1 MSEKEF
7 EIRKDG
13 KPYMQAAESELE
25 PLDTLLILEA
35 YPYIQEAM
43 DGENYELNNLM
54 CMIFGEIVFENK
66 VVGFSTYDIRNN
78 LEMIMTECYILPEF
92 RGKRLFFDEICKM
105 HFAAPRFG
113 IMQPTRNVIE
123 LLLNYAF
130 AKYATDDIVVSAIDL
145 YLDPFDVKSD
155 KGDEFLS
162 LQVPPSNFYDA
173 GICSTLFVHDG
184 EVFYHDLLENDKRR
198 GIMRKKLDKGY
209 FSNIKELFSK
219 NREEYGEL
227 IVELKDELPDNRLGY
242 DVIVGYGDGLSDYMQ
257 GMVESDVISY
267 DNAVSIKTQLIKEYD
282 AGLIDDS
289 NIKDRFNVLS
299 SSQEVTI
306 KNFDELKELVDSD
319 QLDDPV
325 GIFKDL
331 VTLVGD
337 NNQLANEVFNALVK
351 GNEVEL
357 QRLLLNYLENDE
369 ILGIENLNSLE
380 DEDSLSV
387 EFLDS
392 LEDDFEDEESYRK
405 SVREILKNKYRL
417 KDSTYI
423 QDSDYTLETFRV
435 LESLEYGDN
444 YYDALN
450 DEYIEAL
457 ESPEAVTKFLSDS
470 KFIKKD
476 GIIEVDWFEKAPKC
490 PNPYLRKIL
499 RDNNLESEG
508 EKEQLIKRLAE
519 NNVTLG
525 DSYKIT
531 SKGRNYLNEFSWIAF
546 YEEFFNEFDF
556 NDYQK
561 YLDSHEGN
569 IKDVSL
575 RYVNEHLKLARK
587 NRDEYYIDECE
598 YVKNELLEEADEFL
612 SDLNNPE

>member
-1 MSEKEF
+1 MSKKEF

-13 KPYMQAAESELE
+13 NPYMQVAESELE
-25 PLDTLLILEA
+25 PLDTLIMLEM
-35 YPYIQEAM
+35 YPYIQKAM
-43 DGENYELNNLM
+43 DEENYELRNIM
-54 CMIFGEIVFENK
+54 CMIFDEIVFEKK
-66 VVGFSTYDIRNN
+66 VVGFATYDLRNN
-78 LEMIMTECYILPEF
+78 FEMIMTECYILPEF
-92 RGKRLFFDEICKM
+92 RGNRLFFDEICRM

-113 IMQPTRNVIE
+113 IMQPTRNVID

-145 YLDPFDVKSD
+145 YLNPFDLKSD
-155 KGDEFLS
+155 RSDEILS
-162 LQVPPSNFYDA
+162 LRVPPSNFYDA

-184 EVFYHDLLENDKRR
+184 EVFYHDILENDKSR
-198 GIMRKKLDKGY
+198 GIWRKKLDKSY

-219 NREEYGEL
+219 NLKEYAE
-227 IVELKDELPDNRLGY
+227 IVAELKDELPDNKLGY
-242 DVIVGYGDGLSDYMQ
+242 DVIVGYDDGLSDYMQ

-289 NIKDRFNVLS
+289 NIEDRFNVLS

-337 NNQLANEVFNALVK
+337 NNQLGNEVFNALVK

-357 QRLLLNYLENDE
+357 QRLLLNHLENDE

-392 LEDDFEDEESYRK
+392 LEDDFEDEESFRE
-405 SVREILKNKYRL
+405 SVRELLENKYRL
-417 KDSTYI
+417 NDSTYT
-423 QDSDYTLETFRV
+423 QDSDYTLEKYMV
-435 LESLEYGDN
+435 LEALEYGDN

-450 DEYIEAL
+450 GVYIESLA
-457 ESPEAVTKFLSDS
+457 SPEAVTKLLSDS
-470 KFIKKD
+470 NFIKKD
-476 GIIEVDWFEKAPKC
+476 GILEVDWFENAPDF

-499 RDNNLESEG
+499 RDNNLESDG
-508 EKEQLIKRLAE
+508 EKEQLIKRLAD

-531 SKGRNYLNEFSWIAF
+531 PKGRNFLKEFSWIAF

-561 YLDSHEGN
+561 YRDSHKGN

-575 RYVNEHLKLARK
+575 RYVKEHLKLARK
-587 NRDEYYIDECE
+587 NRDEYYIDECVF
-598 YVKNELLEEADEFL
+598 VKNDILESADEFL
-612 SDLNNPE
+612 NDSDILE

>member
-1 MSEKEF
+1 
-7 EIRKDG
+7 
-13 KPYMQAAESELE
+13 
-25 PLDTLLILEA
+25 
-35 YPYIQEAM
+35 
-43 DGENYELNNLM
+43 
-54 CMIFGEIVFENK
+54 
-66 VVGFSTYDIRNN
+66 
-78 LEMIMTECYILPEF
+78 MIMTECYILPEF
-92 RGKRLFFDEICKM
+92 RGNRLFFDEICKM

-113 IMQPTRNVIE
+113 IMQPTRNVID

-145 YLDPFDVKSD
+145 YLNPFDLKSD
-155 KGDEFLS
+155 RSDEILS
-162 LQVPPSNFYDA
+162 LRVPPSNFYDA

-184 EVFYHDLLENDKRR
+184 EVFYHDILENDKSR
-198 GIMRKKLDKGY
+198 GIWRKKLDKSY

-219 NREEYGEL
+219 NLKEYAE
-227 IVELKDELPDNRLGY
+227 IVAELKDELPDNKLGY

-392 LEDDFEDEESYRK
+392 LEDDFEDEESFRN
-405 SVREILKNKYRL
+405 L
-417 KDSTYI
+417 
-423 QDSDYTLETFRV
+423 LE
-435 LESLEYGDN
+435 N
-444 YYDALN
+444 
-450 DEYIEAL
+450 
-457 ESPEAVTKFLSDS
+457 
-470 KFIKKD
+470 
-476 GIIEVDWFEKAPKC
+476 
-490 PNPYLRKIL
+490 YLRI
-499 RDNNLESEG
+499 
-508 EKEQLIKRLAE
+508 
-519 NNVTLG
+519 
-525 DSYKIT
+525 
-531 SKGRNYLNEFSWIAF
+531 
-546 YEEFFNEFDF
+546 
-556 NDYQK
+556 
-561 YLDSHEGN
+561 N
-569 IKDVSL
+569 ID
-575 RYVNEHLKLARK
+575 
-587 NRDEYYIDECE
+587 
-598 YVKNELLEEADEFL
+598 
-612 SDLNNPE
+612 